1 MSKINI
7 QFPDSSIKS
16 YNKRTSCFEIVKSI
30 SNSLSK
36 KVLVASFNDKL
47 IDLSTKLNEDGLIK
61 FYTWD
66 DDEGKFTFWHS
77 SAHIL
82 AESVENIYPGVKFGI
97 GPPIANGFYYD
108 IDFGKVDVPNIDL
121 SKLEDKFKEL
131 CSINSEFKRSE
142 VSKKDALKYFTKK
155 KDKYK
160 LELID
165 ELEDGEI
172 SFYEQGKFVDL
183 CKGPHIPSTKYIK
196 SVKILN
202 VAGAYWRGDEK
213 NNQLTRL

>member
-16 YNKRTSCFEIVKSI
+16 FNKRTSCFEIVKSI

-66 DDEGKFTFWHS
+66 DDEGKSTFWHS

-97 GPPIANGFYYD
+97 GPPIVNGFYYD

-155 KDKYK
+155 
-160 LELID
+160 
-165 ELEDGEI
+165 
-172 SFYEQGKFVDL
+172 
-183 CKGPHIPSTKYIK
+183 
-196 SVKILN
+196 
-202 VAGAYWRGDEK
+202 
-213 NNQLTRL
+213 

>member
-66 DDEGKFTFWHS
+66 DDEGKSTFWHS

-82 AESVENIYPGVKFGI
+82 AESVENIYPVSYTHLTLPTI
-97 GPPIANGFYYD
+97 
-108 IDFGKVDVPNIDL
+108 
-121 SKLEDKFKEL
+121 
-131 CSINSEFKRSE
+131 CS
-142 VSKKDALKYFTKK
+142 V
-155 KDKYK
+155 
-160 LELID
+160 
-165 ELEDGEI
+165 
-172 SFYEQGKFVDL
+172 
-183 CKGPHIPSTKYIK
+183 
-196 SVKILN
+196 
-202 VAGAYWRGDEK
+202 
-213 NNQLTRL
+213 